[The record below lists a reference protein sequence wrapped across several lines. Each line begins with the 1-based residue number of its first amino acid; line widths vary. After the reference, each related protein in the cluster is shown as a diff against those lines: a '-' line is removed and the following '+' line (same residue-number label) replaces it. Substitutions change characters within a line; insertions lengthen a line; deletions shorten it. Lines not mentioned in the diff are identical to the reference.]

1 MVRSRASGKNGG
13 QDMDVSQAINSRLSI
28 MRRMAAFSALL
39 AFGVVV
45 PSAAAHSRTYL
56 PSECGNQV
64 QRPSFI
70 RIACGDGS
78 TGMEKLVWHAWGASI
93 AQGVGFAYVNDCEPS
108 CSVGGI
114 HYTPAEI
121 YVSRI
126 RKCRGRRQ
134 YTYAA
139 VIVSEGKAARLTG
152 AYKFPCA
159 SRVPAVE
166 RVQPGP

>member
-1 MVRSRASGKNGG
+1 MAV
-13 QDMDVSQAINSRLSI
+13 LSL
-28 MRRMAAFSALL
+28 LL
-39 AFGVVV
+39 ACGIVVA
-45 PSAAAHSRTYL
+45 SAAAYSRTFL
-56 PSECGNQV
+56 PSECINQV

-78 TGMEKLVWHAWGASI
+78 TGMEKLAWYAWGAPV

-139 VIVSEGKAARLTG
+139 IIVAAGKAARLTG
-152 AYKFPCA
+152 AYKFPCVG
-159 SRVPAVE
+159 RVPALE
-166 RVQPGP
+166 RAQPGP